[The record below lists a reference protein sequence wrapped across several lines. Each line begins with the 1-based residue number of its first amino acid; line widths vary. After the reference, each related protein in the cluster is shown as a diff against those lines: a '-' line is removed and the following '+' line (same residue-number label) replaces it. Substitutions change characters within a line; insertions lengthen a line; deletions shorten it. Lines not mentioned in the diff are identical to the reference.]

1 MIDFLFFV
9 SYTWFYERMN
19 SMLTPERQQFIIEMI
34 KRMGIVKL
42 RDIVEATN
50 TSESTIRRD
59 LVELE
64 SLNLLKRVHGGAAS
78 INSKA
83 TELSMTEKTSKNVQ
97 SKKLIAG
104 LAVTQ
109 INEGDCIYLDAGST
123 TFEMIPLLKGLDVT
137 VVTNGL
143 MHVEALFENE
153 VTAYLIGGKMKGHT
167 KALIGSMASESL
179 KNYRFDKC
187 FIGANGIH
195 PQFGYTTPD
204 PEEAFVKKT
213 AISISEKVFII
224 ADYSK
229 FGETSFAKIG
239 EIEEAIIL
247 TDEIDDVLAKQF
259 EEKTSL
265 IKVVKS

>member
-1 MIDFLFFV
+1 
-9 SYTWFYERMN
+9 
-19 SMLTPERQQFIIEMI
+19 MLTPERQQFIIDMV
-34 KRMGIVKL
+34 KRLGIVKL

-78 INSKA
+78 INSKTA
-83 TELSMTEKTSKNVQ
+83 ELSMTEKTSKNVQ
-97 SKKLIAG
+97 NKKLIAS

-109 INEGDCIYLDAGST
+109 IKEGDCIYIDAGST
-123 TFEMIPLLKGLDVT
+123 TFEMIPLLRGLNVT

-167 KALIGSMASESL
+167 KALIGNMASESL
-179 KNYRFDKC
+179 RNFRFDMC
-187 FIGANGIH
+187 FIGTNGIH
-195 PQFGYTTPD
+195 PKYGYTTPD

-213 AISISEKVFII
+213 AIANSEKVFIL

-239 EIEEAIIL
+239 DIEEAIII
-247 TDEIDDVLAKQF
+247 TDEIDKELTKQY
-259 EEKTSL
+259 EEKTSV

>member
-1 MIDFLFFV
+1 
-9 SYTWFYERMN
+9 
-19 SMLTPERQQFIIEMI
+19 MLTPERQQFIIDLV
-34 KRMGIVKL
+34 KKMGIVKL
-42 RDIVEATN
+42 REIVELTN

-78 INSKA
+78 INNRG
-83 TELSMTEKTSKNVQ
+83 TELSMVEKTSKNVHG
-97 SKKLIAG
+97 KKLIAQ
-104 LAVTQ
+104 LAVAQ

-123 TFEMIPLLKGLDVT
+123 TFEMIPLLKGLNVT

-167 KALIGSMASESL
+167 KALIGNIASESL
-179 KNYRFDKC
+179 LNFRFDKS
-187 FIGANGIH
+187 FIGTNGVH
-195 PQFGYTTPD
+195 LKYGFTTPD

-213 AISISEKVFII
+213 AIEVSEKKYIL

-239 EIEEAIIL
+239 DLSEAIII
-247 TDEIDDVLAKQF
+247 TDEVDDKLIKQF
-259 EEKTSL
+259 EEKTAL
-265 IKVVKS
+265 IKVVKE